1 LLTYLKQIGAWL
13 DRIYLAIMPGFWLRL
28 TPNFQWAGAI
38 ALVAALWIG
47 SRQVGWIMSSVFMH
61 GSTSESG
68 EAAQAKTIDMPLVRV
83 ASLQS
88 SLRDATITV
97 RGRTQALHEV
107 DTRAQVEG
115 VVDAI
120 HYEKGQKVRQ
130 GDVLCEIKL
139 NDRGARAAQAQAS
152 VDQMGKELS
161 VAQEL
166 YKDGFRSKTQM
177 AAAQANYEQAKAG
190 LSAANIAVSNTKI
203 RAPFDGIVDERYV
216 DVGDYMR
223 AGDKCEMVIAPEPFL
238 AVGAVSEDDVGKLK
252 VGDPVS
258 ATLVTGETV
267 DGKIHFVADRSD
279 QTTRTF
285 RLEVELPNPDA
296 KLRDGVSADIHIP
309 VRQTKAILISPAI
322 LVLDDQGAVGVR
334 AIVEG
339 RVHFFPVKIIED
351 SPNGMWIAGLPDRVT
366 VITVGQQFV
375 QEGERVKAQ
384 LDKSGPA
391 S

>member
-1 LLTYLKQIGAWL
+1 VLSYLKRIIAFL
-13 DRIYLAIMPGFWLRL
+13 DRTYMSVMPGFWLRL
-28 TPNFQWAGAI
+28 GPNFQWAGAI
-38 ALVAALWIG
+38 AIIAALWIG
-47 SRQVGWIMSSVFMH
+47 SRQVYGVFMH
-61 GSTSESG
+61 GSNSESSQI
-68 EAAQAKTIDMPLVRV
+68 AQSRATDMPLVRV

-115 VVDAI
+115 VVQAI
-120 HYEKGQKVRQ
+120 HFEKGQRVKQ

-139 NDRGARAAQAQAS
+139 NDRGAKAAQAQAA
-152 VDQMGKELS
+152 VDQMGKELG

-177 AAAQANYEQAKAG
+177 AAAQANYEQSKAG
-190 LSAANIAVSNTKI
+190 LSAANVALANTKI
-203 RAPFDGIVDERYV
+203 RAPFDGIVDDRYV

-223 AGDKCEMVIAPEPFL
+223 LGDKCEMVIAPEPFL
-238 AVGAVSEDDVGKLK
+238 AVGAVSEGDVGKLK

-267 DGKIHFVADRSD
+267 DGKIHFVADRAD

-309 VRQTKAILISPAI
+309 IRQLKAIRISPAI
-322 LVLDDQGAVGVR
+322 LVLDDQGAIGVR
-334 AIVEG
+334 AIVDG
-339 RVHFFPVKIIED
+339 RVHFLPVKIIDD
-351 SPNGMWIAGLPDRVT
+351 SPTGMWVAGLPDNVT

-375 QEGERVKAQ
+375 NEGERVKTQA
-384 LDKSGPA
+384 DKSGT
-391 S
+391 SS

>member
-1 LLTYLKQIGAWL
+1 MLAYLKQVVAWL
-13 DRIYLAIMPGFWLRL
+13 DRTYLATMPAFWLRMN
-28 TPNFQWAGAI
+28 PNFQWAAAI
-38 ALVAALWIG
+38 ALVAAVWILSG
-47 SRQVGWIMSSVFMH
+47 QFSPSSRASDASQSK
-61 GSTSESG
+61 SG
-68 EAAQAKTIDMPLVRV
+68 LPLVRV
-83 ASLQS
+83 ATLQAS
-88 SLRDATITV
+88 MRDATILV
-97 RGRTQALHEV
+97 HGRTQALHEV

-120 HYEKGQKVRQ
+120 HFEKGQKVKQ

-139 NDRGARAAQAQAS
+139 NDRGAKAAQAQAAA
-152 VDQMGKELS
+152 DQMSKELG

-190 LSAANIAVSNTKI
+190 LSAANIALANTKI

-252 VGDPVS
+252 VGDPIS
-258 ATLVTGETV
+258 TKLATGETV
-267 DGKIHFVADRSD
+267 QGTIHFVADRAD
-279 QTTRTF
+279 TTTRTF

-296 KLRDGVSADIHIP
+296 KLRDGVTADILIP
-309 VRQTKAILISPAI
+309 VKQTKAVRISPAI
-322 LVLDDQGAVGVR
+322 LVLNDQGAIGVR
-334 AIVEG
+334 AIVNG
-339 RVHFFPVKIIED
+339 RVHFFPVKIIEED
-351 SPNGMWIAGLPDRVT
+351 STGMWIAGLPDRVT

-375 QEGERVKAQ
+375 EEGARVKVQ
-384 LDKSGPA
+384 LDKGGQA